1 MRSSSE
7 PFSGEP
13 FSGEP
18 LSGPLTARS
27 PRDRTP
33 WSARGRRYTAALWL
47 GVLLLTAS
55 AAAAPRH
62 RGSEGAF
69 ETADTSWEGTSQLV
83 ALAIERLGRERVRVT
98 ATLDYGELTPSD
110 GVLILHPEVDLAF
123 EPMSRFLRSGGRLTL
138 LDDYGRGAA
147 MLQRFGIRRIAPP
160 SRPLQ
165 ALRGQPGLAIAMPT
179 VEMVA
184 GVERGRHPIT
194 AHVEQVVTNHPTGLE
209 HPQLTS
215 VLEIPTADGAPV
227 PLAVTGII
235 GNRGRLLAVG
245 DPSIFIN
252 LMIRYPGNRAFA
264 EGVIDYLVADDDW
277 GPRRGKLFVLANHF
291 NQTGHFGDEEHWLDE
306 LEQRIR
312 DVSAELK
319 LWREDGVPDRVA
331 WGLAWLSALACGA
344 WLMAH
349 AARTYRPILPRFAR
363 PVPAAA
369 QGGVAGRASV
379 LAAPSTAGALPLLE
393 LKVALQEILGQ
404 RLQPAGPVPLDQLPR
419 RCREAGFLSAQ
430 DCDLVQKLAGR
441 LRQVEQSVVRGA
453 PLKIREAEL
462 LRLHEDILGLIQ
474 RASSSSQETQP

>member
-1 MRSSSE
+1 MRSS
-7 PFSGEP
+7 FD
-13 FSGEP
+13 P
-18 LSGPLTARS
+18 LRLLAARS
-27 PRDRTP
+27 PR
-33 WSARGRRYTAALWL
+33 GRRLSRARRQWLAALL
-47 GVLLLTAS
+47 GLGALFLTVIVS
-55 AAAAPRH
+55 AAPRH

-98 ATLDYGELTPSD
+98 ATLDYGELTPAD
-110 GVLILHPEVDLAF
+110 GILILHPEVDLAF

-138 LDDYGRGAA
+138 LDDYGRGSAL
-147 MLQRFGIRRIAPP
+147 LQRFGIRRIAPP

-165 ALRGQPGLAIAMPT
+165 SLRGQPGLAIARPT

-194 AHVEQVVTNHPTGLE
+194 AHVEQVITNYPTGLE

-235 GNRGRLLAVG
+235 ANRGRLLAVG

-264 EGVIDYLVADDDW
+264 EGVIDYLVAGDEW
-277 GPRRGKLFVLANHF
+277 GPRGGKVFVLANHF
-291 NQTGHFGDEEHWLDE
+291 NQTGHFGEREHWLDE
-306 LEQRIR
+306 LEQKVR

-331 WGLAWLSALACGA
+331 WGLAWLFALACGA
-344 WLMAH
+344 WLIAH
-349 AARTYRPILPRFAR
+349 AARTYRPIVPRYAR
-363 PVPAAA
+363 PIPAAA

-379 LAAPSTAGALPLLE
+379 LAAPSTSGALPLLE
-393 LKVALQEILGQ
+393 LKAALQEILGQ

-419 RCREAGFLSAQ
+419 RLREGGFLSAK
-430 DCDLVQKLAGR
+430 DCDLVQRLAVR

-453 PLKIREAEL
+453 PLKIRESEL

-474 RASSSSQETQP
+474 RASASSQETQP